1 MSAALKVVQPGL
13 CTTLQDLGRVGH
25 QALGVPV
32 AGALDPV
39 ALRLANALV
48 GNPENAAGLE
58 ILMQGPTFEVEADS
72 VRVALAGTDTPLEIL
87 GDEPRRLPPWRSA
100 TLTRGQQLRI
110 GVLQGAASA
119 ILAVAGGFAVAPCMG
134 SLSTYVRGA
143 IGGFHGRPLR
153 MGDAVPLKLD
163 AAPDGGDGQL
173 ARAPDLGHDDPI
185 RIVLGPQA
193 DYFTDAA
200 IRAFLAGPYTVS
212 READR
217 MGMRLE
223 GPELQHRETFN
234 IVSDGIA
241 NGAIQVPGSRQP
253 ILLLAD
259 RQTTGGYPKIA
270 TVISADLPKAGR
282 RRPGDRIRFA
292 AVEVAEAERLARAA
306 EAEIAKIVAGIQ
318 PAVDAGSLDLASL
331 YAGNLISGV
340 VSGTDG

>member
-1 MSAALKVVQPGL
+1 MSAALKVLQPGL
-13 CTTLQDLGRVGH
+13 CTTVQDLGRVGY

-48 GNPENAAGLE
+48 GNPENTAGLE
-58 ILMQGPTFEVEADS
+58 ILMQGPTFEVEADG
-72 VRVALAGTDTPLEIL
+72 VRVALAGTDSPLEIL
-87 GDEPRRLPPWRSA
+87 GDEPRRVPPWRSV
-100 TLTRGQQLRI
+100 TLTRGQKFRV
-110 GVLQGAASA
+110 GVLQGAAAA
-119 ILAVAGGFAVAPCMG
+119 ILAVAGGFAIEPCMG
-134 SLSTYVRGA
+134 SQSTYVRGA
-143 IGGFHGRPLR
+143 MGGFHGRPLR
-153 MGDAVPLKLD
+153 MGDALPLKRD
-163 AAPDGGDGQL
+163 SAPDGGDGQL

-185 RIVLGPQA
+185 RVVLGPQA

-200 IRAFLAGPYTVS
+200 TRAFLAGPYTVS

-217 MGMRLE
+217 MGMRLD
-223 GPELQHRETFN
+223 GPDLQHRETFN

-270 TVISADLPKAGR
+270 TVISADLPKVGR
-282 RRPGDRIRFA
+282 RRPGDRIRFL
-292 AVEVAEAERLARAA
+292 AVSVEEAEVAARTAESDV
-306 EAEIAKIVAGIQ
+306 AKLIAGIQ
-318 PAVDAGSLDLASL
+318 PATDAGLLDLASL
-331 YAGNLISGV
+331 YDGNLISGV

>member
-1 MSAALKVVQPGL
+1 MSAALKVLQPGL
-13 CTTLQDLGRVGH
+13 CTTVQDLGRVGY

-32 AGALDPV
+32 AGVLDPV

-48 GNPENAAGLE
+48 GNAENMAALE

-72 VRVALAGTDTPLEIL
+72 VRVALAGTDTAIEIL
-87 GDEPRRLPPWRSA
+87 GDEPKRVSPWRSA
-100 TLTRGQQLRI
+100 TLTRGQKFRV
-110 GVLQGAASA
+110 GVLQGAAA
-119 ILAVAGGFAVAPCMG
+119 ILAVAGGFAVEPCMG

-153 MGDAVPLKLD
+153 MGDALPLKRD
-163 AAPDGGDGQL
+163 AAPDGGDTQL

-185 RIVLGPQA
+185 RVVLGPQA
-193 DYFTDAA
+193 DYFTDDA
-200 IRAFLAGPYTVS
+200 IRAFLSEPYTVS

-223 GPELQHRETFN
+223 GPDLQHRETFN

-259 RQTTGGYPKIA
+259 RQTAGGYPKIA

-282 RRPGDRIRFA
+282 RKPGDRIRFA
-292 AVEVAEAERLARAA
+292 AVAVEEAERLARAA
-306 EAEIAKIVAGIQ
+306 EADIAKLIAGIE
-318 PAVDAGSLDLASL
+318 PATDAGSLDLASL
-331 YAGNLISGV
+331 YDGNLISGV